1 MDLNNNVLNELKDLL
16 NDTILEC
23 KAAHYKGYVIVK
35 WIHANV
41 FEVINNNTITLFECN
56 NLQDAKGFIN
66 SLNK

>member
-16 NDTILEC
+16 DGAIFEC
-23 KAAHYKGYVIVK
+23 NTAHYKDYVIVK

-41 FEVINNNTITLFECN
+41 FEVINNNTITLFKCN